1 MSESSEETRSSGSPA
16 RRVVTIIWVVIS
28 AVQFVI
34 WLLMSLISASFK
46 TPFWLWTIATGGAAL
61 LVWAYLDPARR
72 AGKGSE

>member
-1 MSESSEETRSSGSPA
+1 M
-16 RRVVTIIWVVIS
+16 VIS